1 MKQMNIIEV
10 RDLNDSRLD
19 LYTRYKENQLF
30 HICEPDLGVF
40 IAETPQV
47 IERALEAGYEAISV
61 LTEEK
66 YLSGFGG
73 EVLEKC
79 GDVPIYV
86 APVEQISTM
95 VGYNLTRGMLCAM
108 RRKPYSTLEEIC
120 ATARRIVV
128 LEEVVNPTNVGAIVR
143 SAAALGMDAVV
154 LTSGCADPLYRR
166 AARVSMGTIFQIP
179 WTILPAKA
187 GGNNNSMSEMKDNN
201 DSDNLKKTGDKS
213 VNRDEDREPY
223 WPKYGMSE
231 LNRLGFKTVS
241 MALRDDSV
249 GIDDEKLLQEDKL
262 AVIMGTE
269 GEGLMDATI
278 DASDYTV
285 RIPMKHGVDSLNV
298 AAASAVAFYQLCK

>member
-1 MKQMNIIEV
+1 MNIIEV
-10 RDLNDSRLD
+10 RDINDSRLD

-30 HICEPDLGVF
+30 HIYEPDWGVF

-79 GDVPIYV
+79 GDVPIYI

-108 RRKPYSTLEEIC
+108 RRKPYPTLEEIC

-143 SAAALGMDAVV
+143 SDAALGMDAVV

-179 WTILPAKA
+179 WTILPAKV
-187 GGNNNSMSEMKDNN
+187 GGN
-201 DSDNLKKTGDKS
+201 KS
-213 VNRDEDREPY
+213 AHRDEDREPY
-223 WPKYGMSE
+223 WPQYGMAE
-231 LNRLGFKTVS
+231 LNKLGFKTVS

>member
-10 RDLNDSRLD
+10 RDLSDSRLD

-30 HICEPDLGVF
+30 HIYEPDLGVF

-86 APVEQISTM
+86 ATVEQISTM

-108 RRKPYSTLEEIC
+108 RRKPYPSLEEIC
-120 ATARRIVV
+120 ADARRIVV

-179 WTILPAKA
+179 WTVLPAYVENAKSNILA
-187 GGNNNSMSEMKDNN
+187 AIGDT
-201 DSDNLKKTGDKS
+201 DSDNHNTQGES
-213 VNRDEDREPY
+213 VNGFMNRKSY
-223 WPKYGMSE
+223 WPHYGME
-231 LNRLGFKTVS
+231 KLNQLGFKTVS

>member
-10 RDLNDSRLD
+10 NDLNDFRLE
-19 LYTRYKENQLF
+19 LYTKYKENQLF
-30 HICEPDLGVF
+30 HIYEPELGVF

-108 RRKPYSTLEEIC
+108 KRRELPTLEDIC
-120 ATARRIVV
+120 REARRIVI

-187 GGNNNSMSEMKDNN
+187 VDGAH
-201 DSDNLKKTGDKS
+201 
-213 VNRDEDREPY
+213 Y
-223 WPKYGMSE
+223 WPQYGMDK
-231 LNRLGFKTVS
+231 LNQLGFKTVS

>member
-1 MKQMNIIEV
+1 MNIIEV
-10 RDLNDSRLD
+10 RDLSDSRLD

-30 HICEPDLGVF
+30 HIYEPDLGVF

-86 APVEQISTM
+86 ATVEQISTM

-108 RRKPYSTLEEIC
+108 RRKPYPSLEEIC
-120 ATARRIVV
+120 ADARRIVV

-179 WTILPAKA
+179 WTVLPAYVENAKSNILA
-187 GGNNNSMSEMKDNN
+187 AIGDT
-201 DSDNLKKTGDKS
+201 DSDNHNTQGES
-213 VNRDEDREPY
+213 VNGFMNRKSY
-223 WPKYGMSE
+223 WPHYGME
-231 LNRLGFKTVS
+231 KLNQLGFKTVS

>member
-10 RDLNDSRLD
+10 RDLSDSRLD

-30 HICEPDLGVF
+30 HIYEPDLGVF

-108 RRKPYSTLEEIC
+108 KRKPYPSLEEIC
-120 ATARRIVV
+120 ADARRIVV

-179 WTILPAKA
+179 WTVLPAYVENDKSNILA
-187 GGNNNSMSEMKDNN
+187 AIGDT
-201 DSDNLKKTGDKS
+201 DSDNHNTQGES
-213 VNRDEDREPY
+213 VNGFMNRKSY
-223 WPKYGMSE
+223 WPHYGME
-231 LNRLGFKTVS
+231 KLNQLGFKTVS

-298 AAASAVAFYQLCK
+298 AAASAVACYQLCK

>member
-1 MKQMNIIEV
+1 MNIIEV
-10 RDLNDSRLD
+10 RDLNDSRLE
-19 LYTRYKENQLF
+19 LYTKYKENQLF
-30 HICEPDLGVF
+30 HIYEPDLGVF

-179 WTILPAKA
+179 WTVLPAYVENDKL
-187 GGNNNSMSEMKDNN
+187 NN
-201 DSDNLKKTGDKS
+201 LAAT
-213 VNRDEDREPY
+213 Y
-223 WPKYGMSE
+223 WPQYGMAE
-231 LNRLGFKTVS
+231 LNQLGFKTVS

>member
-1 MKQMNIIEV
+1 MNIIEV

-30 HICEPDLGVF
+30 HIYEPDLGVF

-61 LTEEK
+61 LTEDK

-108 RRKPYSTLEEIC
+108 KRRELPILEDIC
-120 ATARRIVV
+120 KEARRIVV

-179 WTILPAKA
+179 WTILPAKV
-187 GGNNNSMSEMKDNN
+187 GGN
-201 DSDNLKKTGDKS
+201 KS
-213 VNRDEDREPY
+213 AHRDEDREPY
-223 WPKYGMSE
+223 WPQYGME
-231 LNRLGFKTVS
+231 KLNQLGFKTVS

>member
-1 MKQMNIIEV
+1 MNRIDI
-10 RDLNDSRLD
+10 LNLEDKRLD
-19 LYTRYKENQLF
+19 LYTAYNENQLY
-30 HICEPDLGVF
+30 HIYEPAQGVF

-47 IERALEAGYEAISV
+47 IERALEAGYEPISV

-66 YLSGFGG
+66 YMRGLGG
-73 EVLEKC
+73 EVIDRC
-79 GDVPIYV
+79 GDVPVYV
-86 APVEQISTM
+86 APVEQISKM

-108 RRKPYSTLEEIC
+108 RRRELPSLEDVCRE
-120 ATARRIVV
+120 ARRIVV

-179 WTILPAKA
+179 WTVLPEKA
-187 GGNNNSMSEMKDNN
+187 VDGAH
-201 DSDNLKKTGDKS
+201 
-213 VNRDEDREPY
+213 Y
-223 WPKYGMSE
+223 WPQYGME
-231 LNRLGFKTVS
+231 KLNQLGFKTVS
-241 MALRDDSV
+241 MALREDSV

-269 GEGLMDATI
+269 GEGLMDSTI

>member
-10 RDLNDSRLD
+10 RNLNDSRLD
-19 LYTRYKENQLF
+19 LYTKYKENQLF
-30 HICEPDLGVF
+30 HIYEPDLGVF

-108 RRKPYSTLEEIC
+108 RRKPYPTLEEIC
-120 ATARRIVV
+120 AIARRIVV

-179 WTILPAKA
+179 WTVLPAYVENDKSNILA
-187 GGNNNSMSEMKDNN
+187 AIGDI
-201 DSDNLKKTGDKS
+201 DSDNHNTQGES
-213 VNRDEDREPY
+213 VNGFMDRKSY
-223 WPKYGMSE
+223 WPHYGME
-231 LNRLGFKTVS
+231 KLNQLGFKTVS

>member
-10 RDLNDSRLD
+10 RDLSDSRLD

-30 HICEPDLGVF
+30 HIYEPKAGVF

-86 APVEQISTM
+86 ATVEQISTM

-108 RRKPYSTLEEIC
+108 RRKPYPTLEEIC

-179 WTILPAKA
+179 WIVLPACVENDKSNILA
-187 GGNNNSMSEMKDNN
+187 AIGDT
-201 DSDNLKKTGDKS
+201 DSDNHNTQGES
-213 VNRDEDREPY
+213 VNGFMDRKTY
-223 WPKYGMSE
+223 WPQYGME
-231 LNRLGFKTVS
+231 KLNQLGFKTVS

>member
-10 RDLNDSRLD
+10 RDINDSRLD

-30 HICEPDLGVF
+30 HIYEPDLGVF

-66 YLSGFGG
+66 YLSGFG
-73 EVLEKC
+73 VKALEKC

-108 RRKPYSTLEEIC
+108 RRRELPTLEDIC
-120 ATARRIVV
+120 GEARRIVI

-154 LTSGCADPLYRR
+154 MTSGCADPLYRR

-179 WTILPAKA
+179 WTILPAKF
-187 GGNNNSMSEMKDNN
+187 GGNNNSMPATKDTN
-201 DSDNLKKTGDKS
+201 DSVNLNKIGNKS
-213 VNRDEDREPY
+213 ANRDEDREPY
-223 WPKYGMSE
+223 WPHYGME
-231 LNRLGFKTVS
+231 KLNQLGFKTVS

-269 GEGLMDATI
+269 GEGLMDVTI

>member
-1 MKQMNIIEV
+1 MNIIEV
-10 RDLNDSRLD
+10 NDLNDPRLE
-19 LYTRYKENQLF
+19 LYTKYKENQLF
-30 HICEPDLGVF
+30 HIYEPELGVF

-61 LTEEK
+61 LAEEK

-79 GDVPIYV
+79 GDVPIYI
-86 APVEQISTM
+86 APVKQISTM

-108 RRKPYSTLEEIC
+108 RRKPYPSLEEIC
-120 ATARRIVV
+120 ADARRIVV

-187 GGNNNSMSEMKDNN
+187 ADG
-201 DSDNLKKTGDKS
+201 TY
-213 VNRDEDREPY
+213 Y
-223 WPKYGMSE
+223 WPQYGMAE
-231 LNRLGFKTVS
+231 LNKLGFKTVS

-269 GEGLMDATI
+269 GEGLKDATI

>member
-1 MKQMNIIEV
+1 
-10 RDLNDSRLD
+10 
-19 LYTRYKENQLF
+19 
-30 HICEPDLGVF
+30 
-40 IAETPQV
+40 
-47 IERALEAGYEAISV
+47 
-61 LTEEK
+61 
-66 YLSGFGG
+66 
-73 EVLEKC
+73 
-79 GDVPIYV
+79 
-86 APVEQISTM
+86 
-95 VGYNLTRGMLCAM
+95 MLCAM
-108 RRKPYSTLEEIC
+108 RRRELPSLEDVC
-120 ATARRIVV
+120 RDARRIVV

-179 WTILPAKA
+179 WTILPSKV
-187 GGNNNSMSEMKDNN
+187 GGN
-201 DSDNLKKTGDKS
+201 KS
-213 VNRDEDREPY
+213 THRDEDREPY
-223 WPKYGMSE
+223 WPRYGMLE